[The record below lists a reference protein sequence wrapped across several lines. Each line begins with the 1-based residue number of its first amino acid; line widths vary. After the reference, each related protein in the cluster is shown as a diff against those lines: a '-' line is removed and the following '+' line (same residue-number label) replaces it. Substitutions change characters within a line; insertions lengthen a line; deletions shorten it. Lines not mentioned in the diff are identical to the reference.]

1 MSALKYTAC
10 ALVVVL
16 LLPLGVL
23 LLGACCR
30 PSSRCGAWAGVWL
43 EDFAA
48 IARPQPQPAVR
59 SLDFSVSLAGGLDG
73 DLGQLHAFYGR
84 CARNLR
90 RAAPRLR
97 WIGWNGG
104 YVFNPENGTAQ
115 ELEDELRLLH
125 AHLAFLSATA
135 ARFGWELGAF
145 DFHAVLVAEPAVVR
159 AAHLAPLLRELFGR
173 APTAAEERARKRPR
187 SPRASPPPTSAFTSP
202 SRTPP
207 SSATPRTAARPFSS
221 PSSGSA
227 SRPVGATAS
236 EQKLRSCN
244 DYCTSN

>member
-23 LLGACCR
+23 LLGAVLSGR
-30 PSSRCGAWAGVWL
+30 FGGQKVLPAEFAVWRVGGVWL

-173 APTAAEERARKRPR
+173 APTAAEQRAQAATFSARLAAADVRVHLSFTNAALFRDSPHRR
-187 SPRASPPPTSAFTSP
+187 SPFFVPFKRLGIPPGG
-202 SRTPP
+202 RH
-207 SSATPRTAARPFSS
+207 
-221 PSSGSA
+221 
-227 SRPVGATAS
+227 S
-236 EQKLRSCN
+236 E
-244 DYCTSN
+244 